1 VTTPYVYPK
10 TRHTRTEQPRQWRRY
25 QTYKRTLQREFRE
38 QCVYCRK
45 ADHGDRDSFGVDHF
59 RPKSL
64 FPQLAVDYTNLFYA
78 CNPCNARKGDY
89 WPDDE
94 HAHADM
100 FIPNPCDH
108 VMFEHLRYVDGTTHA
123 KSRTGQF
130 TIARLD
136 LNDPAAVRSRLADE
150 QAITA
155 MLVLRVNFVQS
166 LRELNAM
173 RSAGSATADGLFSDI
188 DRLECQLKALDD
200 ALRLYVPLWT
210 PE

>member
-1 VTTPYVYPK
+1 L
-10 TRHTRTEQPRQWRRY
+10 R
-25 QTYKRTLQREFRE
+25 REFHE

-45 ADHGDRDSFGVDHF
+45 ADRGNREFFGIDHF

-64 FPQLAVDYTNLFYA
+64 FPQLAVSYTNLFYA

-94 HAHADM
+94 HEHAGM

-108 VMFEHLRYVDGTTHA
+108 VMFEHLRYVDGTTQP

-150 QAITA
+150 QAINA
-155 MLVLRVNFVQS
+155 MLVLRDNYVQTLS
-166 LRELNAM
+166 KLNAM
-173 RSAGSATADGLFSDI
+173 QSAASAVANGLLGDI
-188 DRLECQLKALDD
+188 DRLERELKALDD

-210 PE
+210 PR